1 MFGGQPHGREGHF
14 RERVRKPKHWG
25 KVQSVKE
32 NMLRIEKEEKG
43 EVMSFSM
50 LGFSSSA
57 R

>member
-1 MFGGQPHGREGHF
+1 MFGQPHGREGHF

-43 EVMSFSM
+43 EVMSFSV
-50 LGFSSSA
+50 LGFSYSA